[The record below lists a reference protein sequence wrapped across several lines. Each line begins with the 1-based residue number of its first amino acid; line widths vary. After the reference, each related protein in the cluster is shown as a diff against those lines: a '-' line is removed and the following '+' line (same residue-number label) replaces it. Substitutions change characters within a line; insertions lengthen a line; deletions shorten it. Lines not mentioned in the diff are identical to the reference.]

1 MNIRLSGLMPHPL
14 AEQDTSTSEVW
25 GADALRFS
33 SGEFSLVGSASGK
46 GKSTL
51 LGIIFGLRKDYEGE
65 VLVGD
70 RKPESLSLA
79 EWAIWRQSKLSMVF
93 QGLRLFA
100 NLNGWDNLE
109 AKNKLT
115 NFRTKEELAD
125 MVSRLGI
132 SDLMERP
139 CGTWSFGQRQRLA
152 IVRALAQPFQ
162 WLLLDEPFSHL
173 DDENARIAAA
183 MITEACRAQQA
194 GLILTSLGDDY
205 GLPFDHNISL

>member
-25 GADALRFS
+25 GAENLEFTA
-33 SGEFSLVGSASGK
+33 GEFSLVGSASGK

-51 LGIIFGLRKDYEGE
+51 LGIMYGLRRDYAGE
-65 VLVGD
+65 VTLGG
-70 RKPESLSLA
+70 RQPSSLTLA
-79 EWAIWRQSKLSMVF
+79 EWAVWRQSTLSMVF

-100 NLNGWDNLE
+100 NLSGWDNLE

-115 NFRTKEELAD
+115 NFRTKAELTD
-125 MVSRLGI
+125 MVGRLGI
-132 SDLMERP
+132 SDLMDRP

-173 DDENARIAAA
+173 DAGNARTAAA
-183 MITEACRAQQA
+183 MITEACKAQQA

-205 GLPFDHNISL
+205 GLPFDHTISL